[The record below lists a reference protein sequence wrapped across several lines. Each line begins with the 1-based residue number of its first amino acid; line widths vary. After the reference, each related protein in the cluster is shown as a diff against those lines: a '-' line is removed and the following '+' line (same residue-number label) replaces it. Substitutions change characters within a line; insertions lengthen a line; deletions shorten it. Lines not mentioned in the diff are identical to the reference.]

1 MNKNVFEFSSSSTW
15 LVTSASL
22 VAIFFKERSLCAD
35 PVTRAHKSSAP
46 FSHTCSSEIRLE
58 FGDNYYD
65 YYDDDNNDYDDCN
78 DDDDAFIVDSS

>member
-22 VAIFFKERSLCAD
+22 VAIFFKERSFCAD

-65 YYDDDNNDYDDCN
+65 YYYYDDDDSN